1 MKPAHRRLVLALTAA
16 AMAAYCATHLRI
28 GTDITNFMPD
38 GGRAELAALSRRLAN
53 SDLTRTMVIS
63 IGAEDP
69 DTAIAAADVLE
80 DILARHPEVAWVES
94 RVPDDIFEQARDVY
108 FPRRYYF
115 ASDHPER
122 DVAALLQPES
132 LRRRARNLLRDL
144 RQPSSTFLKP
154 LMMRDPLGIFR
165 RFLEDAQHS
174 QPEIPTR
181 DGQMMSSDGRF
192 ALIMLATVH
201 SHFASD
207 VQAAFLADLRDA
219 FATVQ
224 ADFGDPL
231 TIETSGA
238 NRVAVQAE
246 ESIKRDVYRIGAF
259 TCLGVAALFVVFF
272 RSPTPFFLA
281 MLPAVFGMLAGITF
295 SVAVL
300 GGLDGLSIA
309 FGAALIGVAVDYSI
323 HVINHHA
330 LLGTGDA
337 AQTVRRLAPSLLLGA
352 ATTMASFAGLLMTSS
367 PAIRELGFLAITGI
381 GVAITATLFGLPAFL
396 GGRTSV
402 PGISRRVAR
411 ALRQGVDWLD
421 DRRRG
426 LLTATLLVAGAGLLA
441 LPRLT
446 WVDDL
451 SRLGNVD
458 PELIAEDVRV
468 RSRLPVFEAGRFVI
482 ALAADVERA
491 LQLNDAVHERLEE
504 LVRSGSL
511 GGIRS
516 LHQLLW
522 SRDLQLR
529 NLEQLQR
536 QPVRALVDAAYR
548 AEGFRAGAFDAAFE
562 DLQSPPPPLEL
573 EDLRA
578 NPALSPLLS
587 TLAMPIGDETAIITY
602 LRDIRSLAEVEAAV
616 ADLDGVVVF
625 DQRKFVN
632 QVYAEFRTTSL
643 EQILV
648 GTILVAIVLILRYRS
663 WRPALASVLPSLLVV
678 VVLLGAFAFFGVET
692 NLLHVIALMMVMGMG
707 VDYGIFLVDTHADPE
722 AFGSTLLSL
731 LLACLTTVFVFG
743 ALAISEHPA
752 LRALGM
758 TTGFGVLLA
767 FLFAPVSLLL
777 TDTRRRQ

>member
-1 MKPAHRRLVLALTAA
+1 M
-16 AMAAYCATHLRI
+16 
-28 GTDITNFMPD
+28 
-38 GGRAELAALSRRLAN
+38 
-53 SDLTRTMVIS
+53 
-63 IGAEDP
+63 
-69 DTAIAAADVLE
+69 
-80 DILARHPEVAWVES
+80 
-94 RVPDDIFEQARDVY
+94 
-108 FPRRYYF
+108 
-115 ASDHPER
+115 
-122 DVAALLQPES
+122 LQPEP
-132 LRRRARNLLRDL
+132 LRQRARTLLRDL

-165 RFLEDAQHS
+165 RFLEDAQRS

-192 ALIMLATVH
+192 ALVMLATVH

-207 VQAAFLADLRDA
+207 IQAAFLDDLHDA
-219 FATVQ
+219 FSTVQ
-224 ADFGDPL
+224 AEFRNRL
-231 TIETSGA
+231 TIESSGA

-246 ESIKRDVYRIGAF
+246 ESIKRDVYRIGGV

-272 RSPTPFFLA
+272 RSPIPFFLA
-281 MLPAVFGMLAGITF
+281 MLPALFGMLAGITI
-295 SVAVL
+295 SIAVL

-330 LLGTGDA
+330 LLGTGDS

-381 GVAITATLFGLPAFL
+381 GVAIATTLLGLPAFL
-396 GGRTSV
+396 GARSTV
-402 PGISRRVAR
+402 PEISRQVAR
-411 ALRQGVDWLD
+411 ALHRAVDWLD
-421 DRRRG
+421 DRRRA
-426 LLTATLLVAGAGLLA
+426 LLIVTLLLAGAGLLA

-451 SRLGNVD
+451 SQLGNVD
-458 PELIAEDVRV
+458 RKLIEEDVRV
-468 RSRLPVFEAGRFVI
+468 RSRLPVFETGRFVI
-482 ALAADVERA
+482 TLAPDVEQA
-491 LQLNDAVHERLEE
+491 LQRNDVVHERLAR
-504 LVRSGSL
+504 LVDSGSL
-511 GGIRS
+511 GGVRS

-529 NLEQLQR
+529 NLELLR
-536 QPVRALVDAAYR
+536 RHPVRELVDAAYR
-548 AEGFRAGAFDAAFE
+548 QEGFRAGAFDAAFD

-573 EDLRA
+573 EDLRSH
-578 NPALSPLLS
+578 PALAPLLS

-602 LRDIRSLAEVEAAV
+602 LRDIRSLPEVEAAL

-625 DQRKFVN
+625 DQRTFVN

-648 GTILVAIVLILRYRS
+648 GTILVAIVLMLRYRS

-678 VVLLGAFAFFGVET
+678 VVLLGGFASFGVET
-692 NLLHVIALMMVMGMG
+692 NLLHVISLMMVMGMG

-743 ALAISEHPA
+743 ALGISEHPA
-752 LRALGM
+752 LRAMGM

-777 TDTRRRQ
+777 TDTRQRP